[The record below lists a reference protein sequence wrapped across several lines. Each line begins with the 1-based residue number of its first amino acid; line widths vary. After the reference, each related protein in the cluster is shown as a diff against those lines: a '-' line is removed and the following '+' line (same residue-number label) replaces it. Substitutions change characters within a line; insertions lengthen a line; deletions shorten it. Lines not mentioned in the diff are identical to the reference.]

1 MELENTSRVKR
12 GILTS
17 AYKREIESEIRY
29 AHAETISNMKLKITS
44 GLISTPGTVLQIS
57 FFAIVLI
64 LMTM

>member
-1 MELENTSRVKR
+1 MELENTPRVKR

-44 GLISTPGTVLQIS
+44 GLIS
-57 FFAIVLI
+57 
-64 LMTM
+64 